1 MQHQGSVADARSY
14 KCQASEAVFFLLML
28 FFRVKYLGEAEI
40 RRFDSHPISSLVPPA
55 GYEVC
60 TASRRS
66 TTKCLELPNAGWIE
80 YICVWVYI
88 YLLFHNF
95 FISAKLST
103 SELFQ

>member
-1 MQHQGSVADARSY
+1 
-14 KCQASEAVFFLLML
+14 ML

-60 TASRRS
+60 IASRRS

-80 YICVWVYI
+80 YICVGVYI

-95 FISAKLST
+95 LISAKLST